1 MHILSCRY
9 NLTRTGYKY
18 LEIGIGIPP
27 TADAVAVNIM
37 LENTTDKE
45 ILLSTEMWRG
55 LVDSRSI
62 ICDYLARV
70 NSEHCPTPPMCLDD
84 LTVRFATLND
94 QPTIRLDTPS
104 GRLTLSTSTVRY
116 LYGLR
121 HCVKRI
127 TSTMASVVGRVDD
140 KMSTLKAAELK
151 KKLKD
156 RNLPTTGTKAEL
168 VKRLL
173 EAGVQPEELCIGKHV
188 SDEELQS
195 DEPQPGTS
203 AQEIAP
209 TLQEAYQYRF
219 AEKGIQ
225 KAQKRVTLP
234 RDSLPIRGYSLS
246 MRFLIE
252 CKLRTDIALVSLHLD
267 LVGSKSGDEAVLE
280 STTSLMK

>member
-127 TSTMASVVGRVDD
+127 TSTMASVVGRVE
-140 KMSTLKAAELK
+140 S
-151 KKLKD
+151 
-156 RNLPTTGTKAEL
+156 
-168 VKRLL
+168 
-173 EAGVQPEELCIGKHV
+173 
-188 SDEELQS
+188 
-195 DEPQPGTS
+195 
-203 AQEIAP
+203 
-209 TLQEAYQYRF
+209 
-219 AEKGIQ
+219 
-225 KAQKRVTLP
+225 
-234 RDSLPIRGYSLS
+234 
-246 MRFLIE
+246 
-252 CKLRTDIALVSLHLD
+252 KLRAS
-267 LVGSKSGDEAVLE
+267 S
-280 STTSLMK
+280 TSLRVLRILPAFSGPYATARTSTKTIRSIVNCWLWSLEIFRLHAT